1 MKDAAIDSLKT
12 LSRKYA
18 SNTLNILNICSLLK
32 FPCLE
37 HDSYYTKNSAFMFPV
52 SGCCY
57 ISFDDK
63 VFFAEPGKLIHGCP
77 EKHIKFDVVGNEP
90 FHHIN
95 VYHDS
100 KEKFLFESDLGE
112 NRNILI
118 KNLQKI
124 LNLKESDGIKNN
136 LAKEHLVSAF
146 FETLFAD
153 YMNHNIQNNY
163 ELVYQVVDFIHNNYN
178 KELNL
183 QKISDY
189 AGKSSAQISYLFHH
203 YLGKRPIDYLIS
215 YRLKQAIKML
225 EYNDDLTIQEVA
237 NAVGYADSFY
247 FSKLFKK
254 HIGCPPSKFRSTYP
268 FADSNLFSSH
278 NMADLNRCKR

>member
-1 MKDAAIDSLKT
+1 MDTAIDSMKG

-18 SNTLNILNICSLLK
+18 SNTINIINICSISR
-32 FPCLE
+32 FPGLDQ
-37 HDSYYTKNSAFMFPV
+37 DSYYTNNSAFMFPI

-63 VFFAEPGKLIHGCP
+63 IFFAEPGKLIYGCP
-77 EKHIKFDVVGNEP
+77 GKHIKFNVAGSEP

-100 KEKFLFESDLGE
+100 REKLVFELDLRK
-112 NRNILI
+112 NWNILI
-118 KNLQKI
+118 ENLQKI
-124 LNLKESDGIKNN
+124 LNLKENNDIKNG
-136 LAKEHLVSAF
+136 LAKEHLVSTF

-163 ELVYQVVDFIHNNYN
+163 ELVNQVVNFIHNNYN

-189 AGKSSAQISYLFHH
+189 AGKSPAQISYLFHS

-225 EYNDDLTIQEVA
+225 EYHDDLTIQEVSHS
-237 NAVGYADSFY
+237 VGYTDSFY

-254 HIGCPPSKFRSTYP
+254 HIGCSPSKFRSTYP
-268 FADSNLFSSH
+268 FADSNLLSKYH
-278 NMADLNRCKR
+278 IV